1 MQKFIIS
8 KEGELILGNV
18 EFHFELLGKNY
29 ATGCWGGGFW
39 RVDKESKTLI
49 LTGKSTDFGLP
60 KWEYFKEPPVGYEDY
75 KITYEGKE
83 VVISKIEDPV
93 DSYTKHINNKI
104 LENLRNKNLMIQQK
118 VYLII
123 LNLMMVMKSKQKTKK
138 TPLENITLGKEEIK
152 KPRTKQERL
161 AAGETFVTSE
171 KGNSMTPLI
180 MSGQKHV
187 LEPVPGLDSVKVGDI
202 VYCKVH
208 GRFFTHLIKA
218 IDPIKGAQIGNNH
231 GHINGWTKNIYGKV
245 IKVLKPDEKW
255 EK

>member
-1 MQKFIIS
+1 
-8 KEGELILGNV
+8 
-18 EFHFELLGKNY
+18 
-29 ATGCWGGGFW
+29 
-39 RVDKESKTLI
+39 
-49 LTGKSTDFGLP
+49 
-60 KWEYFKEPPVGYEDY
+60 
-75 KITYEGKE
+75 
-83 VVISKIEDPV
+83 
-93 DSYTKHINNKI
+93 
-104 LENLRNKNLMIQQK
+104 MIQQE